1 MVYLYIV
8 GISGVGINKAFLRV
22 MGLEVGN
29 PRLPLASV
37 PDDLIDRIKKDFTAA
52 GLSDYIAK

>member
-1 MVYLYIV
+1 MYRCIL

-29 PRLPLASV
+29 PRLPLAPV
-37 PDDLIDRIKKDFTAA
+37 PDDLINRIKNDLTAA
-52 GLSDYIAK
+52 GWSHYIAK